1 MQCNE
6 INTAM
11 CLPSSCTNFDLQA
24 TLSPKII
31 SAFNKYQIMA
41 TVNVNPV
48 YCTTQQELQPPKLLG
63 YRIFW

>member
-1 MQCNE
+1 MQRNE
-6 INTAM
+6 INTAL
-11 CLPSSCTNFDLQA
+11 CIPSSCSHSDIQT

-31 SAFNKYQIMA
+31 SAFHKHQLITTV
-41 TVNVNPV
+41 TVNSI